1 MAMLNEQE
9 AQYLKEI
16 YHGRFVKEIT
26 EMINKKFGGN
36 HNQTEISNAK
46 KKFGLK
52 SEVAHSFPKGGIPHN
67 KGKKWEDYTT
77 EEIRKKMLETTFK
90 KGSKPNNILPIGTER
105 YKEKY
110 IRVKVAQPNVWV
122 KKHVFLWEQA
132 YGKVPKG
139 HLIMFA
145 DGNKFNVNLENL
157 LLVSKAELLQ
167 LNRNGMIKEDGE
179 LTKTY
184 LQVVKLNRALNE
196 KGLKKIKKAEYNKK
210 YVQRKKLEKE

>member
-1 MAMLNEQE
+1 MLNEQE
-9 AQYLKEI
+9 VQYLKEI

-26 EMINKKFGGN
+26 EMINKKFGRN

-52 SEVAHSFPKGGIPHN
+52 SEVAHSFP
-67 KGKKWEDYTT
+67 
-77 EEIRKKMLETTFK
+77 
-90 KGSKPNNILPIGTER
+90 LPIGTER

-132 YGKVPKG
+132 HGKVPKG

-145 DGNKFNVNLENL
+145 DGNKFNVTLENL

-210 YVQRKKLEKE
+210 YAQRKKLDKE